1 MDYIKFLILFTQVY
15 GKRNFL
21 LPSNYF
27 LKYPEFRIHKLLI
40 EEFFSMFF
48 LAFPSWEEGAND
60 VLCAKFIYFYE
71 PKCFRNHTNIIMQE
85 ILNLQ
90 GVKRLQGT
98 FKTKIFLYFCCFSYS
113 YLLSHAETCYHLA
126 LALGDCLKFFNDRC
140 SQDLLQ
146 TGEASFTSTVLGKI
160 CMQV

>member
-1 MDYIKFLILFTQVY
+1 MDYIRFLILFTQVY

-98 FKTKIFLYFCCFSYS
+98 VMCHNEKLLYC
-113 YLLSHAETCYHLA
+113 H
-126 LALGDCLKFFNDRC
+126 
-140 SQDLLQ
+140 
-146 TGEASFTSTVLGKI
+146 
-160 CMQV
+160 

>member
-1 MDYIKFLILFTQVY
+1 M
-15 GKRNFL
+15 
-21 LPSNYF
+21 
-27 LKYPEFRIHKLLI
+27 
-40 EEFFSMFF
+40 FFS
-48 LAFPSWEEGAND
+48 AFPSWEEGAND

-113 YLLSHAETCYHLA
+113 YLHLHVETCYHLA

-160 CMQV
+160 SIQLWK

>member
-1 MDYIKFLILFTQVY
+1 MA
-15 GKRNFL
+15 
-21 LPSNYF
+21 
-27 LKYPEFRIHKLLI
+27 
-40 EEFFSMFF
+40 FFNVVF

-98 FKTKIFLYFCCFSYS
+98 FITIFYIGQWPYIIFKIRIYTQKLV
-113 YLLSHAETCYHLA
+113 TIWHLH
-126 LALGDCLKFFNDRC
+126 
-140 SQDLLQ
+140 
-146 TGEASFTSTVLGKI
+146 
-160 CMQV
+160 